1 MKKIILFLAFLLL
14 TSCGYEPMFSSKNH
28 NFLIEEI
35 IYNHNDQIS
44 LKIEKKLNYFKSAKN
59 YTKVIKLKLNSKKK
73 ISISSKD
80 SKGDPLVYK
89 MIINSNIEIY
99 SNDKIINQKNIVK
112 NFSYKNTSNKFD
124 LSQYEKTIEKN
135 LIESITD
142 DIILIL
148 YN

>member
-1 MKKIILFLAFLLL
+1 M
-14 TSCGYEPMFSSKNH
+14 T
-28 NFLIEEI
+28 
-35 IYNHNDQIS
+35 
-44 LKIEKKLNYFKSAKN
+44 
-59 YTKVIKLKLNSKKK
+59 
-73 ISISSKD
+73 
-80 SKGDPLVYK
+80 
-89 MIINSNIEIY
+89 INSNIEIY

-135 LIESITD
+135 LIQSITD